1 MAKKNRI
8 QEQSERRVTPKEL
21 RHRSRQQ
28 RRDRQF
34 LLFGGGAA
42 LLAGLFVL
50 VGLLITFVYLPNTTA
65 FEVEGHRVTTAQF
78 RKRYNYERANMEN
91 RWQLYRLV
99 AGQFGNQP
107 QTQTEIV
114 RLGNYLQD
122 AFSLG
127 VFVKTLM
134 IEEIL
139 LAQAA
144 PKEGL
149 EISAQEV
156 EAALEQEVA
165 SRYNKLTTVQ
175 ATATIEAAEAQA
187 EAGEV
192 STPLPTLDVLS
203 AADIEQG
210 LEGLGNDHQANF
222 DLSLDEYRDIV
233 KAGLLRQVMSKQIGE
248 REVVMTETQV
258 NARHI
263 LLGFDAEGA
272 DNPNFGRTESE
283 ALFQTETLLQRLEKG
298 ESFEYL
304 ASLYSDDPSAVTNE
318 GDLGWVRR
326 GQLVPEFEE
335 MAFGLETGELSPP
348 VQTDFGFHII
358 QVLAVDP
365 EADRPAHEIQVEA
378 SENYNRWLQALR
390 DGAQI
395 DERGSLSNQLPAGA
409 ERAAAQFAAQ

>member
-65 FEVEGHRVTTAQF
+65 FEVEGHRVTTSHF

-139 LAQAA
+139 LA
-144 PKEGL
+144 
-149 EISAQEV
+149 
-156 EAALEQEVA
+156 
-165 SRYNKLTTVQ
+165 
-175 ATATIEAAEAQA
+175 
-187 EAGEV
+187 
-192 STPLPTLDVLS
+192 
-203 AADIEQG
+203 
-210 LEGLGNDHQANF
+210 
-222 DLSLDEYRDIV
+222 
-233 KAGLLRQVMSKQIGE
+233 
-248 REVVMTETQV
+248 
-258 NARHI
+258 
-263 LLGFDAEGA
+263 
-272 DNPNFGRTESE
+272 
-283 ALFQTETLLQRLEKG
+283 
-298 ESFEYL
+298 
-304 ASLYSDDPSAVTNE
+304 
-318 GDLGWVRR
+318 
-326 GQLVPEFEE
+326 
-335 MAFGLETGELSPP
+335 
-348 VQTDFGFHII
+348 
-358 QVLAVDP
+358 
-365 EADRPAHEIQVEA
+365 
-378 SENYNRWLQALR
+378 
-390 DGAQI
+390 
-395 DERGSLSNQLPAGA
+395 
-409 ERAAAQFAAQ
+409 